1 MSSRALRRTYGA
13 LALVALVAT
22 WSQNIRFFAQDDSGG
37 LSGFISGA
45 YDNAAAASLSNDL
58 LVIALVAYVFM
69 VVEARRLGVRRVW
82 LYIAGSLLIA
92 VSVMFPLFL
101 LARERR
107 LESHPPA
114 AAG

>member
-1 MSSRALRRTYGA
+1 MSSRTLRRVYA
-13 LALVALVAT
+13 VLALGALVAT

-69 VVEARRLGVRRVW
+69 VVEARRLGIRRVW
-82 LYIAGSLLIA
+82 LYIAGSFLNA

-101 LARERR
+101 IARERR
-107 LESHPPA
+107 VEAHAPA